1 MKNYMN
7 IFLLYALLF
16 CFSKMIYAEKRH
28 INMVM
33 RNYALRCFIVKQK
46 KIPIL
51 MNKFKNFYKLCYEKT
66 LSSISDGVINYNQL
80 SDDEKTLIEAV
91 ISLAY

>member
-7 IFLLYALLF
+7 IFLFYSLLF
-16 CFSKMIYAEKRH
+16 SISKLIYAENRFM
-28 INMVM
+28 NMQM
-33 RNYALRCFIVKQK
+33 RNIALRCVVVKQK

-51 MNKFKNFYKLCYEKT
+51 INKFKKFYKLCYDKT
-66 LSSISDGVINYNQL
+66 IKTMSEGVINYNQL
-80 SDDEKTLIEAV
+80 SEEEKTIIEAV

>member
-7 IFLLYALLF
+7 IFLFYALLF
-16 CFSKMIYAEKRH
+16 SISKLIYAENRFM
-28 INMVM
+28 NMNT
-33 RNYALRCFIVKQK
+33 RNLLLRCVVVKQK

-51 MNKFKNFYKLCYEKT
+51 INKFKNFYKLCYDKT
-66 LSSISDGVINYNQL
+66 IKTMSEGVINYNQL
-80 SDDEKTLIEAV
+80 SEEEKTIIEAV